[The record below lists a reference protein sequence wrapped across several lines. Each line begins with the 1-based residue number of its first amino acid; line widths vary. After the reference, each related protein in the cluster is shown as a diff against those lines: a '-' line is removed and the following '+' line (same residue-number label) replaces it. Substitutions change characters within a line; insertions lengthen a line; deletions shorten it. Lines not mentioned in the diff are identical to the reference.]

1 MVKNGVEA
9 RTTWWNFGRKL
20 VSKNRTTLSHTG
32 LTGTVTSLSE
42 ALLTTMFR
50 VYRMLNRNSTSS
62 SLALR
67 LGTGLWWGGEAEV
80 SAPAPG
86 RAVLGSIRMRINVP
100 IVPQKACRA
109 VKVYGK
115 GKWMRTDLL

>member
-1 MVKNGVEA
+1 MVEL
-9 RTTWWNFGRKL
+9 WRKP
-20 VSKNRTTLSHTG
+20 VSKNRTLSQTL

-50 VYRMLNRNSTSS
+50 VYKMLNRNSTNS
-62 SLALR
+62 SLAFR
-67 LGTGLWWGGEAEV
+67 FGVRPWWGGETDV

-100 IVPQKACRA
+100 MVPQKVCNA

-115 GKWMRTDLL
+115 GKWIRTDLL